1 MSEKLTKIYDFFNES
16 KIELPTDVKNAI
28 EDVFNENDGVEDVD
42 IYFLEDSELFE
53 KDLTLKNEVNAYLN
67 SPSTG
72 SSNNVFTYYGEIDFS
87 LSEFVKLYDGETLL
101 EEITRI
107 DLADKFTK
115 VNESMFAVVLVER
128 LKWEDGK
135 LAKHLKLHI
144 YCPKSSE
151 GEVED

>member
-1 MSEKLTKIYDFFNES
+1 MSDKLKKIYEFFEES
-16 KIELPTDVKNAI
+16 KVELPIDVKNAM
-28 EDVFNENDGVEDVD
+28 EDVFTENDGVEDVD

-53 KDLTLKNEVNAYLN
+53 QDLTLKNEVNVYLN
-67 SPSTG
+67 SPSKG

-87 LSEFVKLYDGETLL
+87 LSEFVRLYDGETLL

-107 DLADKFTK
+107 DLS
-115 VNESMFAVVLVER
+115 ESPSKLNDSMYAVVLIER

-135 LAKHLKLHI
+135 LARHLKLHI

-151 GEVED
+151 GEVEE